1 MNQAPTEIRNEKLLT
16 TVSKSLKSRHFDVY
30 IAKNKEEALNIAMD
44 LIPSDATVGW
54 GGSATVDQIGIK
66 DALKKR
72 QNPVIDRSLAKSP
85 EESKKLMKACLTCN
99 TFLMSANAVSA
110 DGVLVNIDGNGNRVA
125 PLIFGPDS
133 VIVFVGINKIAP
145 DVEGALKR
153 ARFVAAPTNAQ
164 RFDINTPCKIGGT
177 CANCKSPDSIC
188 CNVNFTRIC
197 RPKGRIKVI
206 LINEELGF

>member
-1 MNQAPTEIRNEKLLT
+1 MNQSPIEIRNEKLLS

-30 IAKNKEEALNIAMD
+30 TAQNAEEALKIALE

-54 GGSATVDQIGIK
+54 GGSVTVDKIGIK
-66 DALKKR
+66 DELKKR
-72 QNPVIDRSLAKSP
+72 GNPVIDRSLAKSP
-85 EESKKLMKACLTCN
+85 EESKRLMKACLTCD

-133 VIVFVGINKIAP
+133 VIVFVGVNKIAP
-145 DVEGALKR
+145 DTESALKR
-153 ARFVAAPTNAQ
+153 ARSVAAPINAQ
-164 RFDINTPCKIGGT
+164 RIDINTPCKVT
-177 CANCKSPDSIC
+177 CACADCKSPDSIC

-206 LINEELGF
+206 LVATELGF